1 MTSEVHPVE
10 HWEADVLLKDGRVAQ
25 LRPILEA
32 DAERLVEFYSRV
44 SEQSKYFRFFA
55 PYPTLSDKDV
65 ARFTTVDNDRRV
77 AFVVTLH
84 STIIGVG
91 RYDAVGDDEAEVA
104 FLVEDA
110 HQGRGVGQLLLEHLA
125 QAGRERGIR
134 TLRRRRPAVQLPD
147 AADLPRDG
155 LPGRR
160 HGRRRRHAA
169 RLPDRADRPRRSG
182 VMRARE
188 QRAEAASIERIFRAR
203 SIAVIGA
210 SRRQDSIGQ
219 AMVRNL
225 VLGDFSGSVY
235 AVNSQ
240 AEAVSGLPAYKT
252 VQDIPG
258 EVDVAIVAV
267 PAESVNDVVLDC
279 AAKGV
284 HGLVVI
290 SAGFAEEGA
299 EGRQRQ
305 RALLGLS
312 RSYGLRLIGPN
323 CLGFI
328 NTAPDLQLNASLSPS
343 MPPQGRVGFFCQ
355 SGALGTAILE
365 SVSRRGLGLST
376 FVSAGN
382 RADVSGN
389 DLLQYWQEDDATEVI
404 LLYLESIGNPRK
416 FSRIARRVSRTKP
429 IVAVKSGR
437 STQGVPVGHA
447 VKRSSAPQSAV
458 DAMFRQAGVIQV
470 DTLDEMFDVAQ
481 LLAHQPLPRGNRVP
495 IVGNSDAVAL
505 IVADAA
511 AAAGLQVAD
520 PVSLGADANADD
532 FEAAIESALAS
543 PDVDALVAVYIP
555 PLNTS
560 GEEVAN
566 VLAAVGEQSDKPI
579 VSTFLGSEGVPVLLR
594 VPDLLG
600 GSAGRGSV
608 PSYAAPESAVRAL
621 ARVVNY
627 AEWAATRPRRVP
639 HRARPPH
646 GRCAGARTPGAR
658 LRAARRRP
666 LHGPG
671 ARAARLLRHRP
682 VDLDQRAHQGGGDRR
697 RGDARLGR
705 RPQGRQRA
713 PPHPARPGAHL
724 AQTSTTP
731 TTWRAAW
738 DDLTSWTGMRKDTKF
753 FVQRAAPDGIQ
764 VSFSVIEDPLF
775 GPLVSFGLAG
785 APSELLG
792 DRSYGIPPLT
802 DLDAEAMIRDLRSA
816 PLLYGY
822 RGSDSVDVDVLQDII
837 VRLAAMKDDLPEI
850 AELDLEPVSVHA
862 KGFTALSARAKVV
875 PSADRRGEW
884 YVRRLSQPWLAGRYA
899 GMMTTDHT
907 DVPVRRGLQ
916 SGYYPEIVAEG
927 LRDALAGEP
936 VAAYVLHHEPTFDH
950 DEIRRHMTVL
960 ALTPTRLVLVHT
972 DEHPGDDLL
981 PKPYTSTTSEAV
993 SISHVRSV
1001 VVTRMVTSASK
1012 QLEEAVLTVGWGAV
1026 SRVELEPARCTD
1038 PDCDADHGYSGSS
1051 PATTSRC
1058 GSARPPTVARRSST
1072 C

>member
-1 MTSEVHPVE
+1 VTSEVHPVE

-65 ARFTTVDNDRRV
+65 TRFTTVDNDRRV

-134 TLRRRRPAVQLPD
+134 TFVADVLPSNARMQQIFREMGYQVEGMVDGGVTRLTFRIEPTDLAV
-147 AADLPRDG
+147 
-155 LPGRR
+155 
-160 HGRRRRHAA
+160 
-169 RLPDRADRPRRSG
+169 G

-267 PAESVNDVVLDC
+267 PADSVNDVVLDC

-290 SAGFAEEGA
+290 SAGFAEEGP

-305 RALLGLS
+305 RTLLGLS

-389 DLLQYWQEDDATEVI
+389 DLLQYWQEDDSTEVI

-437 STQGVPVGHA
+437 STQGVPVGHT
-447 VKRSSAPQSAV
+447 VKRTSAPQSAV

-481 LLAHQPLPRGNRVP
+481 LLAHQPLPRGNRVS

-511 AAAGLQVAD
+511 SAAGLQVTD

-532 FEAAIESALAS
+532 FEAAIEQAIAS
-543 PDVDALVAVYIP
+543 PDTDALVAVYVP

-566 VLAAVGEQSDKPI
+566 VLAAIGEQSDKPI

-627 AEWAATRPRRVP
+627 AEWAAKDHGEFHIALD
-639 HRARPPH
+639 HR
-646 GRCAGARTPGAR
+646 T
-658 LRAARRRP
+658 
-666 LHGPG
+666 
-671 ARAARLLRHRP
+671 
-682 VDLDQRAHQGGGDRR
+682 
-697 RGDARLGR
+697 GDARALVRQVLAAAPRGAILSTDQVHALLACYGIDLWTWINVHSREEAIAAGEKLGWDVVLKAGSEHLR
-705 RPQGRQRA
+705 TRPDL
-713 PPHPARPGAHL
+713 AHVWHNIRSADEMGEAWDEL
-724 AQTSTTP
+724 
-731 TTWRAAW
+731 TTWK
-738 DDLTSWTGMRKDTKF
+738 GMRKDTKF
-753 FVQRAAPDGIQ
+753 FVQRAAADGIQ
-764 VSFSVIEDPLF
+764 VSFSVTEDPLF

-822 RGSDSVDVDVLQDII
+822 RGSDAVDVDVLQDVI

-850 AELDLEPVSVHA
+850 AELDLEPVLVHG
-862 KGFTALSARAKVV
+862 KGYTALSARAKVV

-884 YVRRLSQPWLAGRYA
+884 YVRRLSQPASLGD
-899 GMMTTDHT
+899 T
-907 DVPVRRGLQ
+907 
-916 SGYYPEIVAEG
+916 
-927 LRDALAGEP
+927 
-936 VAAYVLHHEPTFDH
+936 
-950 DEIRRHMTVL
+950 
-960 ALTPTRLVLVHT
+960 LT
-972 DEHPGDDLL
+972 
-981 PKPYTSTTSEAV
+981 
-993 SISHVRSV
+993 
-1001 VVTRMVTSASK
+1001 
-1012 QLEEAVLTVGWGAV
+1012 
-1026 SRVELEPARCTD
+1026 
-1038 PDCDADHGYSGSS
+1038 
-1051 PATTSRC
+1051 
-1058 GSARPPTVARRSST
+1058 
-1072 C
+1072 

>member
-1 MTSEVHPVE
+1 MTSEVHAFE

-25 LRPILEA
+25 LRPIREA
-32 DAERLVEFYSRV
+32 DADRFIEFYSRV
-44 SEQSKYFRFFA
+44 SDESKYFRFFA
-55 PYPTLSDKDV
+55 PYPTLSDRDV
-65 ARFTTVDNDRRV
+65 KRFTTVDHDRRV

-84 STIIGVG
+84 ASIIGVG
-91 RYDAVGDDEAEVA
+91 RYDAVSDDEAEVA

-110 HQGRGVGQLLLEHLA
+110 QQGRGVGQLLLEHLA

-134 TLRRRRPAVQLPD
+134 QFVADVLPTNARMQQIFREMGYRIEGMIEDGVQ
-147 AADLPRDG
+147 
-155 LPGRR
+155 
-160 HGRRRRHAA
+160 
-169 RLPDRADRPRRSG
+169 RLIFEIESTDTAIS

-225 VLGDFSGSVY
+225 VLGDFGGSVY

-258 EVDVAIVAV
+258 EVDLAIVAV
-267 PAESVNDVVLDC
+267 PADSVNDVVLDC

-290 SAGFAEEGA
+290 SAGFAEEGP

-323 CLGFI
+323 CLGII
-328 NTAPDLQLNASLSPS
+328 NTAPELQLNASLSPS

-416 FSRIARRVSRTKP
+416 FSRIARRVSATKP

-437 STQGVPVGHA
+437 STQGIPVGHTVA
-447 VKRSSAPQSAV
+447 RTSAPQSAV

-481 LLAHQPLPRGNRVP
+481 LLAHQPLPRGNRVA

-511 AAAGLQVAD
+511 AAAGLQVIE

-532 FEAAIESALAS
+532 FEVAIEAAIAS
-543 PDVDALVAVYIP
+543 PDTDALVAIYIP

-560 GEEVAN
+560 GEDVAN
-566 VLAAVGEQSDKPI
+566 VLAAIGEQSDKPI

-608 PSYAAPESAVRAL
+608 PSYSAPEAAVRAL
-621 ARVVNY
+621 ARVVTY
-627 AEWAATRPRRVP
+627 SEWAARDHGEFHLALD
-639 HRARPPH
+639 HR
-646 GRCAGARTPGAR
+646 T
-658 LRAARRRP
+658 
-666 LHGPG
+666 
-671 ARAARLLRHRP
+671 
-682 VDLDQRAHQGGGDRR
+682 
-697 RGDARLGR
+697 GDARALVRDVLKQAPRGAILSTEQVHALLACYGIDIWTWINVHSRDEAIAAGERLGWDVVLKAGSEHLR
-705 RPQGRQRA
+705 SRPDIAHIWRGIADADEMGR
-713 PPHPARPGAHL
+713 
-724 AQTSTTP
+724 
-731 TTWRAAW
+731 AW
-738 DDLTSWTGMRKDTKF
+738 DQLTGWTGMRKDTKF
-753 FVQRAAPDGIQ
+753 FVQRAAPEGVH
-764 VSFSVIEDPLF
+764 VSFSVTEDPLF

-785 APSELLG
+785 APSELLD

-802 DLDAEAMIRDLRSA
+802 DLDAEAMIRNLRSA

-822 RGSDSVDVDVLQDII
+822 RGSEPVDVDALQDII

-862 KGFTALSARAKVV
+862 SGFTVLSARAKVI

-884 YVRRLSQPWLAGRYA
+884 YVRRLSQPASTGDTLA
-899 GMMTTDHT
+899 
-907 DVPVRRGLQ
+907 
-916 SGYYPEIVAEG
+916 
-927 LRDALAGEP
+927 
-936 VAAYVLHHEPTFDH
+936 
-950 DEIRRHMTVL
+950 
-960 ALTPTRLVLVHT
+960 
-972 DEHPGDDLL
+972 
-981 PKPYTSTTSEAV
+981 
-993 SISHVRSV
+993 
-1001 VVTRMVTSASK
+1001 
-1012 QLEEAVLTVGWGAV
+1012 
-1026 SRVELEPARCTD
+1026 
-1038 PDCDADHGYSGSS
+1038 
-1051 PATTSRC
+1051 
-1058 GSARPPTVARRSST
+1058 
-1072 C
+1072 

>member
-1 MTSEVHPVE
+1 VTIEVPSFE

-32 DAERLVEFYSRV
+32 DAERFIEFYSRV
-44 SEQSKYFRFFA
+44 SDESKYFRFFA
-55 PYPTLSDKDV
+55 PYPKLSEKDV
-65 ARFTTVDNDRRV
+65 KRFTTVDHDRRV

-84 STIIGVG
+84 ASIIGVG
-91 RYDAVGDDEAEVA
+91 RYDAVTDDEAEVA

-110 HQGRGVGQLLLEHLA
+110 QQGRGVGQLLLEHLA

-134 TLRRRRPAVQLPD
+134 RFVADVLPSNARMQQVFREMGYRIQGMIEDGVQ
-147 AADLPRDG
+147 
-155 LPGRR
+155 
-160 HGRRRRHAA
+160 
-169 RLPDRADRPRRSG
+169 RLVFEIEPTDMAIG

-188 QRAEAASIERIFRAR
+188 QRAEAASIERIFKAR

-210 SRRQDSIGQ
+210 SRRQNSIGL
-219 AMVRNL
+219 AMIRNL
-225 VLGDFSGSVY
+225 VLGDFGGAVY
-235 AVNSQ
+235 AVNSS
-240 AEAVSGLPAYKT
+240 AESVSGLPAYKT

-267 PAESVNDVVLDC
+267 PADSVNDVVLDC

-284 HGLVVI
+284 HGLIVI
-290 SAGFAEEGA
+290 SAGFAEEGP

-323 CLGFI
+323 CLGII
-328 NTAPDLQLNASLSPS
+328 NTAPDLQLNASLSPA

-389 DLLQYWQEDDATEVI
+389 DLLQYWQEDDSTEVI

-416 FSRIARRVSRTKP
+416 FSRIARRVSATKP

-437 STQGVPVGHA
+437 STQGVPVGHTVA
-447 VKRSSAPQSAV
+447 RTSAPQSAV

-481 LLAHQPLPRGNRVP
+481 LLAHQPLPRGNRVA

-511 AAAGLQVAD
+511 AAAGLQVTET
-520 PVSLGADANADD
+520 VSLGADAGADD
-532 FEAAIESALAS
+532 FEVAIEVAIAS
-543 PDVDALVAVYIP
+543 PDTDALVAIYIP

-579 VSTFLGSEGVPVLLR
+579 VSTFLGTEGVPVLLR
-594 VPDLLG
+594 VPDLAG

-627 AEWAATRPRRVP
+627 AEWAARDHGEFHLALD
-639 HRARPPH
+639 HR
-646 GRCAGARTPGAR
+646 T
-658 LRAARRRP
+658 
-666 LHGPG
+666 
-671 ARAARLLRHRP
+671 
-682 VDLDQRAHQGGGDRR
+682 
-697 RGDARLGR
+697 GDARALVRDVLKQAPRGAILSTEQVHDLLACYGIDILPWINVHDREEAIAAGESLGWDVVLKAGSEHLR
-705 RPQGRQRA
+705 SRPDI
-713 PPHPARPGAHL
+713 AHI
-724 AQTSTTP
+724 
-731 TTWRAAW
+731 WRGIRNAEEMGDAW
-738 DDLTSWTGMRKDTKF
+738 DQLTGWKGMRKDTKF
-753 FVQRAAPDGIQ
+753 FVQRAAPEGIP
-764 VSFSVIEDPLF
+764 VSFSVTEDPLF

-802 DLDAEAMIRDLRSA
+802 DLDAEAMIGNLRSA

-822 RGSDSVDVDVLQDII
+822 RGSDPVDVDALQDII

-850 AELDLEPVSVHA
+850 AELDLEPVTVHGS
-862 KGFTALSARAKVV
+862 GFTVLSARAKVM

-884 YVRRLSQPWLAGRYA
+884 YVRRLSQP
-899 GMMTTDHT
+899 
-907 DVPVRRGLQ
+907 
-916 SGYYPEIVAEG
+916 
-927 LRDALAGEP
+927 
-936 VAAYVLHHEPTFDH
+936 
-950 DEIRRHMTVL
+950 
-960 ALTPTRLVLVHT
+960 
-972 DEHPGDDLL
+972 
-981 PKPYTSTTSEAV
+981 
-993 SISHVRSV
+993 
-1001 VVTRMVTSASK
+1001 
-1012 QLEEAVLTVGWGAV
+1012 
-1026 SRVELEPARCTD
+1026 
-1038 PDCDADHGYSGSS
+1038 
-1051 PATTSRC
+1051 ATT
-1058 GSARPPTVARRSST
+1058 GDTLA
-1072 C
+1072 

>member
-1 MTSEVHPVE
+1 MTSEAYPFE

-25 LRPILEA
+25 LRPIHEDDA
-32 DAERLVEFYSRV
+32 DRFIEFYARV
-44 SEQSKYFRFFA
+44 SDESKYYRFFA
-55 PYPTLSDKDV
+55 PYPTLSDRDV
-65 ARFTTVDNDRRV
+65 KRFTTVDHDRRV

-84 STIIGVG
+84 NTIIGVG
-91 RYDAVGDDEAEVA
+91 RYDAVSDDEAEVA

-110 HQGRGVGQLLLEHLA
+110 QQGRGVGQLLLEHLA

-134 TLRRRRPAVQLPD
+134 RFVADVLPTNVRMQQVFREMGYQIEGAIEDGVQ
-147 AADLPRDG
+147 
-155 LPGRR
+155 
-160 HGRRRRHAA
+160 
-169 RLPDRADRPRRSG
+169 RLTFQIESTDVAIG
-182 VMRARE
+182 VMQARE

-225 VLGDFSGSVY
+225 VLGDFGGSVY
-235 AVNSQ
+235 AVNSN
-240 AEAVSGLPAYKT
+240 AEAVSGLPAYKR

-258 EVDVAIVAV
+258 EVDVAIVVV

-290 SAGFAEEGA
+290 SAGFAEEGP

-323 CLGFI
+323 CLGII
-328 NTAPDLQLNASLSPS
+328 NTAPELQLNASLSPS

-389 DLLQYWQEDDATEVI
+389 DLLQYWQEDDSTEVI

-416 FSRIARRVSRTKP
+416 FSRIARRVSATKP

-437 STQGVPVGHA
+437 STQGVPVGHTVA
-447 VKRSSAPQSAV
+447 RTSAPQSAV

-481 LLAHQPLPRGNRVP
+481 LLAHQPLPRGNRIA

-511 AAAGLQVAD
+511 SAAGLQVTE
-520 PVSLGADANADD
+520 PVSLGANANADD
-532 FEAAIESALAS
+532 FEAAIEAAIAN
-543 PDVDALVAVYIP
+543 PDTDALVAVYIP

-560 GEEVAN
+560 GEDVAN
-566 VLAAVGEQSDKPI
+566 VLAAIGEQSDKPI

-627 AEWAATRPRRVP
+627 SEWAARDHGEFHLALD
-639 HRARPPH
+639 HR
-646 GRCAGARTPGAR
+646 T
-658 LRAARRRP
+658 
-666 LHGPG
+666 
-671 ARAARLLRHRP
+671 
-682 VDLDQRAHQGGGDRR
+682 
-697 RGDARLGR
+697 GDARALVRDVLKQAPRGAILSTEQVHALLACYGIDIWTWINVHNRDEAIAAGETLGWDVVLKAGSEHLR
-705 RPQGRQRA
+705 SRPDI
-713 PPHPARPGAHL
+713 AHI
-724 AQTSTTP
+724 
-731 TTWRAAW
+731 WRGIQNGKEMGDAW
-738 DDLTSWTGMRKDTKF
+738 DQLTGWTGMRKDTKF
-753 FVQRAAPDGIQ
+753 FVQRVAPEGVA
-764 VSFSVIEDPLF
+764 VSFSVSEDPLF

-785 APSELLG
+785 APSELLD

-802 DLDAEAMIRDLRSA
+802 DLDAEAMIKNLRAA

-822 RGSDSVDVDVLQDII
+822 RGSERVDVDALQDII

-850 AELDLEPVSVHA
+850 AELDLEPVTVHA
-862 KGFTALSARAKVV
+862 DGFTVLSARAKVL

-884 YVRRLSQPWLAGRYA
+884 YVRRLSQPAATGDTLA
-899 GMMTTDHT
+899 
-907 DVPVRRGLQ
+907 
-916 SGYYPEIVAEG
+916 
-927 LRDALAGEP
+927 
-936 VAAYVLHHEPTFDH
+936 
-950 DEIRRHMTVL
+950 
-960 ALTPTRLVLVHT
+960 
-972 DEHPGDDLL
+972 
-981 PKPYTSTTSEAV
+981 
-993 SISHVRSV
+993 
-1001 VVTRMVTSASK
+1001 
-1012 QLEEAVLTVGWGAV
+1012 
-1026 SRVELEPARCTD
+1026 
-1038 PDCDADHGYSGSS
+1038 
-1051 PATTSRC
+1051 
-1058 GSARPPTVARRSST
+1058 
-1072 C
+1072 

>member
-1 MTSEVHPVE
+1 MTSEVYPVE

-25 LRPILEA
+25 LRPILKA
-32 DAERLVEFYSRV
+32 DAERLVEFYARV

-65 ARFTTVDNDRRV
+65 TRFTTVDNDRRV

-91 RYDAVGDDEAEVA
+91 RYDAISDDEAEVA

-134 TLRRRRPAVQLPD
+134 TFVADVLPSNSRMQQIFREMGYQVDGMVDGGVTRLTFRIEPTDLAV
-147 AADLPRDG
+147 
-155 LPGRR
+155 
-160 HGRRRRHAA
+160 
-169 RLPDRADRPRRSG
+169 G

-258 EVDVAIVAV
+258 DVDVAIVAV

-290 SAGFAEEGA
+290 SAGFAEEGP

-305 RALLGLS
+305 RTLLGLS

-389 DLLQYWQEDDATEVI
+389 DLLQYWQEDDSTEVI

-437 STQGVPVGHA
+437 STQGVPVGHT
-447 VKRSSAPQSAV
+447 VKRTSAPQSAV

-481 LLAHQPLPRGNRVP
+481 LLAHQPLPRGNRVS

-511 AAAGLQVAD
+511 SAAGLQVTE

-532 FEAAIESALAS
+532 FEAAIEQAIAS
-543 PDVDALVAVYIP
+543 PDTDALVAVYVP

-627 AEWAATRPRRVP
+627 AEWAAKDHGEFHIALD
-639 HRARPPH
+639 HR
-646 GRCAGARTPGAR
+646 T
-658 LRAARRRP
+658 
-666 LHGPG
+666 
-671 ARAARLLRHRP
+671 
-682 VDLDQRAHQGGGDRR
+682 
-697 RGDARLGR
+697 GDARALVRQVLAAAPRGAILSTDQVHALLACYGIDLWTWINVHSREEAIAAGEKLGWDVVLKAGSEHLR
-705 RPQGRQRA
+705 TRPDL
-713 PPHPARPGAHL
+713 AHVWRNIRGPEEMGEAWDEL
-724 AQTSTTP
+724 
-731 TTWRAAW
+731 TTWK
-738 DDLTSWTGMRKDTKF
+738 GMRKDTKF
-753 FVQRAAPDGIQ
+753 FVQSDAADGIQ
-764 VSFSVIEDPLF
+764 VSFSVTEDPLF

-802 DLDAEAMIRDLRSA
+802 DLDAEAMIRDLGSA

-822 RGSDSVDVDVLQDII
+822 RGSDPVDVDALQDII

-850 AELDLEPVSVHA
+850 AELDLEPVLVH
-862 KGFTALSARAKVV
+862 GEGYTALSARAKVV

-884 YVRRLSQPWLAGRYA
+884 YVRRLSQPASMGDTLA
-899 GMMTTDHT
+899 
-907 DVPVRRGLQ
+907 
-916 SGYYPEIVAEG
+916 
-927 LRDALAGEP
+927 
-936 VAAYVLHHEPTFDH
+936 
-950 DEIRRHMTVL
+950 
-960 ALTPTRLVLVHT
+960 
-972 DEHPGDDLL
+972 
-981 PKPYTSTTSEAV
+981 
-993 SISHVRSV
+993 
-1001 VVTRMVTSASK
+1001 
-1012 QLEEAVLTVGWGAV
+1012 
-1026 SRVELEPARCTD
+1026 
-1038 PDCDADHGYSGSS
+1038 
-1051 PATTSRC
+1051 
-1058 GSARPPTVARRSST
+1058 
-1072 C
+1072 